1 MVSEEI
7 IMVYQATKIYWKEMK
22 IFSKAIQTQFLQTPT
37 LSSEIPIPSL
47 EIEILSMEMRT
58 NSQETVMELVVNKI
72 LEKVTK
78 MASPETEMP
87 TQLLVTIMVSQEM
100 QTLPKATIMESQ
112 EIETLWMEIKT
123 PHKDH

>member
-1 MVSEEI
+1 ME
-7 IMVYQATKIYWKEMK
+7 YQATKIYWNEMK
-22 IFSKAIQTQFLQTPT
+22 IFSKAIQTQFLETPR

-58 NSQETVMELVVNKI
+58 NSQETVMKLVVIKI
-72 LEKVTK
+72 LENVTK

-87 TQLLVTIMVSQEM
+87 LKKMPTQLLVTITVSEEM

-123 PHKDH
+123 PHKDL